1 MVYVVYVDVSS
12 SKRSSVL
19 EVSVYQIYVLAYVY
33 TFGEAGGVY
42 SFLRA

>member
-19 EVSVYQIYVLAYVY
+19 EVSVYQICVLVYVY
-33 TFGEAGGVY
+33 NFGEAGSVY